1 MPIAI
6 LEIPKDSKIDILK
19 AKGLCDSVG
28 NYVHDELGVPDPNDK
43 ESRVSGEISGGTVLR
58 IAFTKGPRE
67 YPDFKGQEA
76 FFPTEEQIKS
86 VGQSVLG
93 MAKDSQL
100 GVSQV
105 VIEAWSNTTFILR
118 AEEETPEPVSP
129 VPEEV
134 LKEIGS
140 RLLNPRINLVLS
152 PKKREGVSS
161 LKESGPSSENENYR
175 EVTLEISKRMTEMLG
190 LKEAIDAEIKFAD
203 GADTDVSVEFDC
215 ETKSGSSIPEEVR
228 KYMAESVLH
237 ILDSSRST
245 KEGSGEVWIRQNKP
259 ETKVF
264 I

>member
-6 LEIPKDSKIDILK
+6 LEFSKDRKIDISE
-19 AKGLCDSVG
+19 AKGLCDRVG
-28 NYVHDELGVPDPNDK
+28 KLVHDELGVPDQNDK
-43 ESRVSGEISGGTVLR
+43 ESRVSGEISGGTILR
-58 IAFTKGPRE
+58 IALTKGPHE
-67 YPDFKGQEA
+67 YPDFEGQEA

-93 MAKDSQL
+93 MVKESRLD
-100 GVSQV
+100 VSQV

-118 AEEETPEPVSP
+118 EEEEAPILVSP

-134 LKEIGS
+134 LRKIGS
-140 RLLNPRINLVLS
+140 RLLNPRINLILS
-152 PKKREGVSS
+152 PKKRAGVSS

-175 EVTLEISKRMTEMLG
+175 EVALEISKRMTEMLG
-190 LKEAIDAEIKFAD
+190 LKEAITAEVKFAD
-203 GADTDVSVEFDC
+203 AADTDVSVEFDC
-215 ETKSGSSIPEEVR
+215 GTEPGSSIPEEVR

-237 ILDSSRST
+237 ILDSSRLT

-264 I
+264 V